1 MVRTQLFHNEDNFQP
16 TLMTH
21 DLKDIPRQGTSQDLQ
36 TEEWETDSTLDV
48 DAAASVRNDAMFDT
62 RLIRDEKTELE
73 RPRHSM

>member
-16 TLMTH
+16 TSITLEN
-21 DLKDIPRQGTSQDLQ
+21 IPRQGTSQDLQ
-36 TEEWETDSTLDV
+36 TEEWETNSTLEV
-48 DAAASVRNDAMFDT
+48 DAAAAVRNDAMIDT